1 MSYQNRPRAFNNTT
15 NMLKVDCENAFLIIV
30 LNSGSARLLGN
41 RAIRSIIHKYILFQI
56 ECAVKSKN
64 DTDNISIDKEIF
76 KVYSMKN
83 SLLKFISKLNLII
96 LN

>member
-15 NMLKVDCENAFLIIV
+15 NMLKVDSENAFLIIV

-41 RAIRSIIHKYILFQI
+41 RAIIHKYILFQI

-83 SLLKFISKLNLII
+83 SLLKFISKLNLFI